1 MSKGLLID
9 VTKCIGC
16 FSCVEACRVQN
27 GLPEGGGKKL
37 SAVSYTALE
46 DHEGLYVRRLCM
58 HCKEPAC
65 ASACPVSALYKTEL
79 GPVAYNP
86 SICLGCRYCMVA
98 CPFGVP
104 KYEWD
109 KAIPRVRKC
118 VMCIDRIK
126 EGKPTACSEACPAG
140 ATIFGD
146 REDLLREARS
156 RITSN
161 PGGYIEH
168 IYGEK
173 EAGGT
178 SILFLSPKPFKLLGF
193 NPEISKEPYP
203 MLTWVVMSKIPPFA
217 LVWGGVLAGLWW
229 FTERKNKIATSHKEE
244 K

>member
-1 MSKGLLID
+1 
-9 VTKCIGC
+9 
-16 FSCVEACRVQN
+16 
-27 GLPEGGGKKL
+27 
-37 SAVSYTALE
+37 
-46 DHEGLYVRRLCM
+46 M

-126 EGKPTACSEACPAG
+126 VGKPTACSEACPAG
-140 ATIFGD
+140 ATIFGE

-161 PGGYIEH
+161 TGGDIDY

-178 SILFLSPKPFKLLGF
+178 SILFLSPKPFEVLGF
-193 NPEISKEPYP
+193 KPEISKEPYP

-229 FTERKNKIATSHKEE
+229 FTERKNKVASSHKEE